1 MQGLVVKIL
10 IFPRILNVNL
20 TKLQRSILY
29 QLQLASSTQAKQVT
43 TCMSYSVGATSEM
56 TCNGDYS
63 GKTTM
68 QKLYEKGWKFISNI
82 SGTNKFVLV
91 FKK

>member
-1 MQGLVVKIL
+1 
-10 IFPRILNVNL
+10 
-20 TKLQRSILY
+20 
-29 QLQLASSTQAKQVT
+29 
-43 TCMSYSVGATSEM
+43 MSYSVGATSEM

-68 QKLYEKGWKFISNI
+68 QKLYKKGWKFISNI